1 MLVKKLYEAK
11 DKKRNNDLVNMI
23 KSGLSDLK
31 DEIKE
36 MSEDETKIEK
46 PDKIVDLVEKILE
59 FNEQNQK
66 EEGLKILTL
75 NQMFSRLPVSLAQL
89 EAGNNS
95 EKLKNVIRQLLYS
108 LYRSKKLT
116 KTIYKILIYII

>member
-1 MLVKKLYEAK
+1 
-11 DKKRNNDLVNMI
+11 MI

-36 MSEDETKIEK
+36 MSEDEIKIEK
-46 PDKIVDLVEKILE
+46 PDKIVDLVKKILE

-66 EEGLKILTL
+66 GEGLKILKP
-75 NQMFSRLPVSLAQL
+75 NQMFNRLPVSLAQL
-89 EAGNNS
+89 KAGNNL
-95 EKLKNVIRQLLYS
+95 EKLKNEIRQLLYS

-116 KTIYKILIYII
+116 KTIYKTLIEII

>member
-1 MLVKKLYEAK
+1 
-11 DKKRNNDLVNMI
+11 MI

-31 DEIKE
+31 DKIKE
-36 MSEDETKIEK
+36 ISEDETKIEK

-66 EEGLKILTL
+66 GEGLKILTL

-89 EAGNNS
+89 KAGNNS
-95 EKLKNVIRQLLYS
+95 EKLKNEIRQLLYS

-116 KTIYKILIYII
+116 KTIYKTLIDII